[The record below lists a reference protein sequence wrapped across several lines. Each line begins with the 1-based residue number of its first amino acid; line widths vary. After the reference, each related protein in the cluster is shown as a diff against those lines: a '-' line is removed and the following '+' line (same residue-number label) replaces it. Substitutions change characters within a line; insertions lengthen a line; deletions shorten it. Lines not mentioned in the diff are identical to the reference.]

1 VGEISDQVSRMAA
14 QRARDR
20 GIDFDNA
27 LREIHNENPELRD
40 QARYENYGQKV
51 RHEKVGDVTV
61 LVIGSPKVGGS
72 NG

>member
-1 VGEISDQVSRMAA
+1 MGELSSRVSAMAA
-14 QRARDR
+14 QRAGDR
-20 GIDFDNA
+20 SISYENA
-27 LREIHNENPELRD
+27 LQEIHNENPELRD

-51 RHEKVGDVTV
+51 RHEKIGDVTV